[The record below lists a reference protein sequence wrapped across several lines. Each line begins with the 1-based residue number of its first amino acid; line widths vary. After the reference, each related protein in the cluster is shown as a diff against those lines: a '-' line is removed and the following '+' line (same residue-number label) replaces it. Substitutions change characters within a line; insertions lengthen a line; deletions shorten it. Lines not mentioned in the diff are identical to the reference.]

1 MIVPAAKKIRRQS
14 DSALELQLH
23 ASALRTDPM
32 AAMLCRVLLKAW
44 MAWMCICSACNAMRC
59 VKLTCMMDTDLIP
72 FSSVS
77 DGLNLDVLFNE
88 VITCSMSLACFSA
101 SHL

>member
-1 MIVPAAKKIRRQS
+1 MQVCW
-14 DSALELQLH
+14 
-23 ASALRTDPM
+23 TDPM